1 MAFGTPPR
9 QWKRGVEGGI
19 QLGGKVWGQGGV
31 ALDKRGLVVVELAG
45 SLSRDQL
52 KEEEDKGTGR
62 LGLGKLRGH

>member
-1 MAFGTPPR
+1 M
-9 QWKRGVEGGI
+9 
-19 QLGGKVWGQGGV
+19 WGQGGV

-62 LGLGKLRGH
+62 LGLGKLKGH

>member
-1 MAFGTPPR
+1 M
-9 QWKRGVEGGI
+9 VEGSRKRGI
-19 QLGGKVWGQGGV
+19 QLGHVQRGRVWGRGGV